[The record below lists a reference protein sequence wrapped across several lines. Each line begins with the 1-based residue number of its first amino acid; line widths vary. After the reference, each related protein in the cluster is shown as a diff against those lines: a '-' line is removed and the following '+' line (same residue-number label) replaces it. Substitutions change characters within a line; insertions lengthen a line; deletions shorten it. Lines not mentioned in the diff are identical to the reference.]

1 MEILLQEWL
10 SIKGLILFTIGLL
23 AAIIG
28 VLFGAAGFILMPSL
42 LLVGIPIHTTVAV
55 NKFATG
61 ISALSNVVSFVIKGR
76 LSLKKYFSI
85 MIVSCLGGVLGAI
98 FAILLSE
105 RIMNVVACIS
115 LIFAFIM
122 VLRSNKWIVKDVKKK
137 DVKKTEEQRIN
148 KLVPF
153 AISMYD
159 GGFGPG
165 SALMNI
171 TYFLKK
177 QHHYLKAVELTR
189 MISLSSCT
197 GAFLFY
203 YFTGIVNWGIAIPVS
218 LGSIAG
224 SFLGLKIIPHIQTK
238 WIQIILPIIF
248 LFLIVQVVTDLIQ

>member
-10 SIKGLILFTIGLL
+10 SIKGFILFTIGLL

-61 ISALSNVVSFVIKGR
+61 ISALSNVVSFVITGR
-76 LSLKKYFSI
+76 LSLKKYFSF
-85 MIVSCLGGVLGAI
+85 MIVSCLGGVLGAL

-115 LIFAFIM
+115 LIFAFMM
-122 VLRSNKWIVKDVKKK
+122 VLRSNKWIVKDVKE
-137 DVKKTEEQRIN
+137 TEEQRIN

-177 QHHYLKAVELTR
+177 QHNYLKAVELTR

-203 YFTGIVNWGIAIPVS
+203 YFNGIVNWGIAIPVS

-248 LFLIVQVVTDLIQ
+248 LFLIVQVVTDLIT

>member
-1 MEILLQEWL
+1 MEILLQEYF

-76 LSLKKYFSI
+76 LSLKKYFSF
-85 MIVSCLGGVLGAI
+85 MIVSSLGGVLGAL

-105 RIMNVVACIS
+105 QIMNVVACIS
-115 LIFAFIM
+115 LIFAFMM
-122 VLRSNKWIVKDVKKK
+122 VLRSNKWIVKNVME
-137 DVKKTEEQRIN
+137 TEEQRIN

-248 LFLIVQVVTDLIQ
+248 LFLIVQVVTDLIK

>member
-10 SIKGLILFTIGLL
+10 SIKGFILFTIGLL

-61 ISALSNVVSFVIKGR
+61 ISALSNVVSFIITGR
-76 LSLKKYFSI
+76 LSLKKYFSF
-85 MIVSCLGGVLGAI
+85 MIVSCLGGALGAL

-115 LIFAFIM
+115 LIFAFMM
-122 VLRSNKWIVKDVKKK
+122 VLRSNKWIVKDVKE
-137 DVKKTEEQRIN
+137 TEEQRIN

-153 AISMYD
+153 ALSMYD

-177 QHHYLKAVELTR
+177 QHNYLKAVELTR

-203 YFTGIVNWGIAIPVS
+203 YFNGIVNWGIAIPVS

-248 LFLIVQVVTDLIQ
+248 LFLIVQVVTDLIK

>member
-10 SIKGLILFTIGLL
+10 SIKGFILFTIGLL

-61 ISALSNVVSFVIKGR
+61 ISALSNVVSFVITGR
-76 LSLKKYFSI
+76 LSVKKYFSF

-115 LIFAFIM
+115 LIFAFMI
-122 VLRSNKWIVKDVKKK
+122 VLRSNKWIVKDVKEI
-137 DVKKTEEQRIN
+137 EEQRIN
-148 KLVPF
+148 KLIPF

-177 QHHYLKAVELTR
+177 QYHYLKAVELSR

-203 YFTGIVNWGIAIPVS
+203 YLTGIVNWGIAIPVS

-224 SFLGLKIIPHIQTK
+224 SFIGLKIIPYIQTK

-248 LFLIVQVVTDLIQ
+248 LFLLVQVVTDLIK

>member
-10 SIKGLILFTIGLL
+10 SIQGFILFTIGLL

-76 LSLKKYFSI
+76 LSLKKYFSF
-85 MIVSCLGGVLGAI
+85 MIVSSLGGVLGA
-98 FAILLSE
+98 FLAILLSE

-115 LIFAFIM
+115 LIFAFMM
-122 VLRSNKWIVKDVKKK
+122 VLRSNKWIVKDVKEI
-137 DVKKTEEQRIN
+137 EEQRIN
-148 KLVPF
+148 KLIPF

-177 QHHYLKAVELTR
+177 QYHYLKAVELSR

-203 YFTGIVNWGIAIPVS
+203 YLTGIVNWSIAIPVS

-224 SFLGLKIIPHIQTK
+224 SFLGLKIIPYIQTK

-248 LFLIVQVVTDLIQ
+248 LFLIVQVVTDLIK

>member
-10 SIKGLILFTIGLL
+10 SIQGFILFTIGLL

-76 LSLKKYFSI
+76 LSLKKYFSF
-85 MIVSCLGGVLGAI
+85 MIVSSLGGVLGA
-98 FAILLSE
+98 FLAILLSE

-115 LIFAFIM
+115 LIFAFMM
-122 VLRSNKWIVKDVKKK
+122 VLRSNKWIVKDVKEI
-137 DVKKTEEQRIN
+137 EEQRIN
-148 KLVPF
+148 KLIPF

-177 QHHYLKAVELTR
+177 QYHYLKAVELSR

-203 YFTGIVNWGIAIPVS
+203 YLTGIVNWGIAIPVS

-224 SFLGLKIIPHIQTK
+224 SFLGLKIIPYIQTK

-248 LFLIVQVVTDLIQ
+248 LFLIVQVVTDLIK

>member
-76 LSLKKYFSI
+76 LSLKKYFSF
-85 MIVSCLGGVLGAI
+85 MIVSSLGGVLGAL
-98 FAILLSE
+98 FAILLPE
-105 RIMNVVACIS
+105 QIMNVVACIS
-115 LIFAFIM
+115 LIFAFMM
-122 VLRSNKWIVKDVKKK
+122 VLRSNKWIVKNVME
-137 DVKKTEEQRIN
+137 TEEQRIN

-224 SFLGLKIIPHIQTK
+224 SFLGLKLIPHIQTK

>member
-10 SIKGLILFTIGLL
+10 SIKGFILFTIGLL

-61 ISALSNVVSFVIKGR
+61 ISALSNVVSFVITGR
-76 LSLKKYFSI
+76 LSVKKYFSF

-115 LIFAFIM
+115 LIFAFMM
-122 VLRSNKWIVKDVKKK
+122 VLRSNKWIVKDVKEI
-137 DVKKTEEQRIN
+137 EEQRIN
-148 KLVPF
+148 KLIPF

-177 QHHYLKAVELTR
+177 QYHYLKAVELSR

-203 YFTGIVNWGIAIPVS
+203 YLTGIVNWGIAIPVS

-224 SFLGLKIIPHIQTK
+224 SFIGLKIIPYIQTK

-248 LFLIVQVVTDLIQ
+248 LFLLVQVVTDLIK

>member
-61 ISALSNVVSFVIKGR
+61 ISALSNVVSFVITGR
-76 LSLKKYFSI
+76 LYVKKYFSI

-122 VLRSNKWIVKDVKKK
+122 VLRSNKWIVK

-203 YFTGIVNWGIAIPVS
+203 YFTGIVNWSIAIPVS
-218 LGSIAG
+218 FGSIAG

>member
-10 SIKGLILFTIGLL
+10 SIKGFILFTIGLL

-61 ISALSNVVSFVIKGR
+61 ISALSNVVSFVITGR
-76 LSLKKYFSI
+76 LSFKKYFSF
-85 MIVSCLGGVLGAI
+85 MIVSCLGGVLGAL

-115 LIFAFIM
+115 LIFAFMM
-122 VLRSNKWIVKDVKKK
+122 VLRSNKWIVKDVKE
-137 DVKKTEEQRIN
+137 TEEQRIN

-177 QHHYLKAVELTR
+177 QHNYLKAVELTR

-203 YFTGIVNWGIAIPVS
+203 YFNGIVNWGIAIPVS

-248 LFLIVQVVTDLIQ
+248 LFLIVQVVTDLIT

>member
-10 SIKGLILFTIGLL
+10 SIQGFILFTIGLL

-61 ISALSNVVSFVIKGR
+61 ISALSNVVSFVITGR
-76 LSLKKYFSI
+76 LSLKKYFSF
-85 MIVSCLGGVLGAI
+85 MIVSSLGGIFGA
-98 FAILLSE
+98 FLAILLSE

-115 LIFAFIM
+115 LIFAFMI
-122 VLRSNKWIVKDVKKK
+122 VLRSNKWIVKDVKEI
-137 DVKKTEEQRIN
+137 EEQRIN
-148 KLVPF
+148 KLIPF

-177 QHHYLKAVELTR
+177 QYHYLKAVELSR

-203 YFTGIVNWGIAIPVS
+203 YLTGIVNWGIAIPVS

-224 SFLGLKIIPHIQTK
+224 SFIGLKIIPYIQTK

-248 LFLIVQVVTDLIQ
+248 LFLLVQVVTDLIK

>member
-76 LSLKKYFSI
+76 LSLKKYFSF
-85 MIVSCLGGVLGAI
+85 MIVSSLGGVLGAL

-105 RIMNVVACIS
+105 QIMNVVACIS
-115 LIFAFIM
+115 LIFAFMM
-122 VLRSNKWIVKDVKKK
+122 VLRSNKWIVKNVME
-137 DVKKTEEQRIN
+137 TEEQRIN

>member
-10 SIKGLILFTIGLL
+10 SIQGFILFTIGLL

-61 ISALSNVVSFVIKGR
+61 ISALSNVVSFVITGR
-76 LSLKKYFSI
+76 LSLKKYFSS
-85 MIVSCLGGVLGAI
+85 MIVSSLGGIFGA
-98 FAILLSE
+98 FLAILLSE

-115 LIFAFIM
+115 LIFAFMM
-122 VLRSNKWIVKDVKKK
+122 VLRSNKWIVKDVKEI
-137 DVKKTEEQRIN
+137 EEQRIN
-148 KLVPF
+148 KLIPF

-177 QHHYLKAVELTR
+177 QYHYLKAVELSR

-203 YFTGIVNWGIAIPVS
+203 YLTGIVNWGIAIPVS

-224 SFLGLKIIPHIQTK
+224 SFIGLKIIPYIQTK

-248 LFLIVQVVTDLIQ
+248 LFLIVQVVTDLIK

>member
-76 LSLKKYFSI
+76 LSLKKYFSF
-85 MIVSCLGGVLGAI
+85 MIVSSLGGVLGAL

-105 RIMNVVACIS
+105 QIMNVVACIS
-115 LIFAFIM
+115 LIFAFMM
-122 VLRSNKWIVKDVKKK
+122 VLRSNKWIVK

-159 GGFGPG
+159 GCFGSG

>member
-1 MEILLQEWL
+1 MEILLHEWL
-10 SIKGLILFTIGLL
+10 TVKGVILFTIGLL

-61 ISALSNVVSFVIKGR
+61 LSALSNVVSFVIKGQ
-76 LSLKKYFSI
+76 LSIKKYFSF
-85 MIVSCLGGVLGAI
+85 MIVASIGGVFGAL

-105 RIMNVVACIS
+105 QIMNVVACIS
-115 LIFAFIM
+115 LIFAFLI
-122 VLRSNKWIVKDVKKK
+122 VLCSNKWIVKDVKE
-137 DVKKTEEQRIN
+137 TEEQPLS
-148 KLVPF
+148 KLIPF
-153 AISMYD
+153 AISIYD

-165 SALMNI
+165 SALLNI

-177 QHHYLKAVELTR
+177 QYPYLKAVELTR
-189 MISLSSCT
+189 MLSLSSCT

-224 SFLGLKIIPHIQTK
+224 SFLGLKIVPYIQTK

-248 LFLIVQVVTDLIQ
+248 LFLIVQVVSDLIK

>member
-76 LSLKKYFSI
+76 LSLKKYFSF
-85 MIVSCLGGVLGAI
+85 MIVSSLGGVLGAL

-115 LIFAFIM
+115 LIFAFMM
-122 VLRSNKWIVKDVKKK
+122 VLRSNKWIVK

-203 YFTGIVNWGIAIPVS
+203 YFTGIVNWGIAIPVA

-224 SFLGLKIIPHIQTK
+224 SFLGLKLIPHIQTK

>member
-10 SIKGLILFTIGLL
+10 SIKGFILFTIGLL

-61 ISALSNVVSFVIKGR
+61 ISALSNVVSFVITGR
-76 LSLKKYFSI
+76 LSLKKYFSF
-85 MIVSCLGGVLGAI
+85 MIVSCLGGVLGAL

-115 LIFAFIM
+115 LIFAFMM
-122 VLRSNKWIVKDVKKK
+122 VLRSNKWIVKDVKE
-137 DVKKTEEQRIN
+137 TEEQRIN

-177 QHHYLKAVELTR
+177 QHNYLKAVELTR

-248 LFLIVQVVTDLIQ
+248 LFLIVQVETDLIK

>member
-10 SIKGLILFTIGLL
+10 SIKGFILFTIGLL

-61 ISALSNVVSFVIKGR
+61 ISALSNVVSFVITGR
-76 LSLKKYFSI
+76 LTLKKYFSF
-85 MIVSCLGGVLGAI
+85 MIVSCLGGVLGAL

-115 LIFAFIM
+115 LIFAFMM
-122 VLRSNKWIVKDVKKK
+122 VLRSNKWIVKDVKE
-137 DVKKTEEQRIN
+137 TEEQRIN

-177 QHHYLKAVELTR
+177 QHNYLKAVELTR

-203 YFTGIVNWGIAIPVS
+203 YFNGIVNWGIAIPVS

-248 LFLIVQVVTDLIQ
+248 LFLIVQVVTDLIK

>member
-10 SIKGLILFTIGLL
+10 SIQGFILFTIGLL

-76 LSLKKYFSI
+76 LSLKKYFSF
-85 MIVSCLGGVLGAI
+85 MIVSSLGGVLGA
-98 FAILLSE
+98 FLAILLSE

-115 LIFAFIM
+115 LIFAFMM
-122 VLRSNKWIVKDVKKK
+122 VLRSNKWIVKDVKEI
-137 DVKKTEEQRIN
+137 EEQRIN
-148 KLVPF
+148 KLIPF

-177 QHHYLKAVELTR
+177 QYHYLKAVELSR

-203 YFTGIVNWGIAIPVS
+203 YLTGIVNWGIAIPVS

-224 SFLGLKIIPHIQTK
+224 SFLGLKIIPYIQTK
-238 WIQIILPIIF
+238 WIHIILPIIF
-248 LFLIVQVVTDLIQ
+248 LFLIVQVVTDLIK

>member
-10 SIKGLILFTIGLL
+10 SIKGFILFTIGLL

-61 ISALSNVVSFVIKGR
+61 ISALSNVVSFVITGR
-76 LSLKKYFSI
+76 LSVKKYFSF

-115 LIFAFIM
+115 LIFAFMM
-122 VLRSNKWIVKDVKKK
+122 VLRSNKWIVKDVKEM
-137 DVKKTEEQRIN
+137 EEQRIN

-153 AISMYD
+153 AISIYD

-248 LFLIVQVVTDLIQ
+248 LFLLVQVVTDLIK

>member
-10 SIKGLILFTIGLL
+10 SIKGFILFTIGLL

-61 ISALSNVVSFVIKGR
+61 ISALSNVVSFVITGR
-76 LSLKKYFSI
+76 LSVKKYFSF

-115 LIFAFIM
+115 LIFAFMM
-122 VLRSNKWIVKDVKKK
+122 VLRSNKWIVKDVKEM
-137 DVKKTEEQRIN
+137 EEQRIN

-238 WIQIILPIIF
+238 WIQIILLIIF
-248 LFLIVQVVTDLIQ
+248 LFLLVQVVTDLIK

>member
-10 SIKGLILFTIGLL
+10 SIQGFILFTIGLL

-61 ISALSNVVSFVIKGR
+61 ISALSNVVSFVITGR
-76 LSLKKYFSI
+76 LSVKKYFSF

-115 LIFAFIM
+115 LIFAFMM
-122 VLRSNKWIVKDVKKK
+122 VLRSNKWIVKDVKEM
-137 DVKKTEEQRIN
+137 EEQRIN

-153 AISMYD
+153 AISIYD

-224 SFLGLKIIPHIQTK
+224 SFLGLKIIPYIQTK

-248 LFLIVQVVTDLIQ
+248 LFLLVQVVTDLIK

>member
-10 SIKGLILFTIGLL
+10 SIKGFILFTIGLL

-61 ISALSNVVSFVIKGR
+61 ISALSNVVSFVITGR
-76 LSLKKYFSI
+76 LSVKKYFSF

-115 LIFAFIM
+115 LIFAFMM
-122 VLRSNKWIVKDVKKK
+122 VLRSNKWIVKDVKEM
-137 DVKKTEEQRIN
+137 EEQRIN

-153 AISMYD
+153 AISIYD

-248 LFLIVQVVTDLIQ
+248 LFLIVQVVTDLIK